1 MKTEFKEKE
10 DNTSQIE
17 MKICT
22 KCGEEKPATLE
33 FFNKRKGG
41 ITGVCKI
48 CRNARIREIYS
59 NNPKKFRERTERWKN
74 KNPEKLKAIKK
85 KWSSVNAKRVKE
97 TKAKWRKENAERVK
111 EVNAKW
117 RKENPE
123 RLKEKGQRY
132 RDNLY
137 DGYVKYVI
145 SKKFDIPQKEISR
158 ELTEAKRRELKYY
171 RELKQL
177 KKQVV

>member
-1 MKTEFKEKE
+1 MKAEFKEKE

-22 KCGEEKPATLE
+22 KCGEGKPATLE

-59 NNPKKFRERTERWKN
+59 NNPKKFRARTERWKN

-85 KWSSVNAKRVKE
+85 KWNSV
-97 TKAKWRKENAERVK
+97 NAERVR
-111 EVNAKW
+111 EVKDKW
-117 RKENPE
+117 VKENPE
-123 RLKEKGQRY
+123 RVKEQGQRS

-145 SKKFDIPQKEISR
+145 IKKFDIPRKEISQ
-158 ELTEAKRRELKYY
+158 ELVECNR
-171 RELKQL
+171 
-177 KKQVV
+177 